1 MQVVYERCAGL
12 DVLYVIPNASSVF
25 CERTPLNYRLFC
37 GSGSSSRREC
47 KETKRCLFM
56 DNISWEFYPHVAA
69 NLHARNWLETQ
80 MLLGLAQST
89 IHAYARSA
97 NDYLAFC

>member
-1 MQVVYERCAGL
+1 
-12 DVLYVIPNASSVF
+12 
-25 CERTPLNYRLFC
+25 
-37 GSGSSSRREC
+37 
-47 KETKRCLFM
+47 M
-56 DNISWEFYPHVAA
+56 DNIRWEFYPHVAA